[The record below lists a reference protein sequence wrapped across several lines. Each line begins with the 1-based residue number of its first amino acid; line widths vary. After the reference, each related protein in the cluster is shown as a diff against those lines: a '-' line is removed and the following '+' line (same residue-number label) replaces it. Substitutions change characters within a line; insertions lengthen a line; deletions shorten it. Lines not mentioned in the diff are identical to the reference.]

1 MVFLIA
7 YMKCCSDTFSGESA
21 LKTKQPATSN
31 GEFSFEEA
39 VRRPKHP
46 AVRYQRRK
54 RTIEER
60 P

>member
-1 MVFLIA
+1 MVWANGFA
-7 YMKCCSDTFSGESA
+7 
-21 LKTKQPATSN
+21 